1 MEGDEGLL
9 DAVEA
14 FFDAGK
20 SGDYKEAAQ
29 AFKDMCRLS
38 EGSDGMEGEG
48 EGEGEKKSEGA
59 GGKPLSVLIGISKTK
74 K

>member
-1 MEGDEGLL
+1 MEDDAGLL
-9 DAVEA
+9 DAIEA

-29 AFKDMCRLS
+29 AFRDMCRLS
-38 EGSDGMEGEG
+38 EDGEGMEGEG
-48 EGEGEKKSEGA
+48 EGENKSEGS
-59 GGKPLSVLIGISKTK
+59 GSKPLSVLIGISKK